1 MEGSPDSLMFEWLA
15 ETARSIGAEGLVF
28 DGLAERLRAE
38 MVELGGW
45 AATPVLFAVSGRRPG
60 AEVQS

>member
-1 MEGSPDSLMFEWLA
+1 MFEWLA